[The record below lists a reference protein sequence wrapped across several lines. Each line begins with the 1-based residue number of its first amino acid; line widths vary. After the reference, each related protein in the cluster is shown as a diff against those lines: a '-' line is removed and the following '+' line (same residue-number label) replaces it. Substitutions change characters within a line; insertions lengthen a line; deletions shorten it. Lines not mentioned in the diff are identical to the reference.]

1 MKTKR
6 RTMKNNKIHK
16 GGGGRL
22 SSMINNEP
30 ENDRRIYYNVNLE
43 NNTVTDVTN
52 HYMRWRA
59 NWVFD
64 NSEGTIINDIRTM
77 IRTYD
82 SVFDD
87 LIEPPYERV
96 HDDEYKQETID
107 FMGAWTRSR
116 ELRMIL
122 SKILE
127 EEPIEA
133 ILVDLNIQDAIVNN
147 IESENQHDEI
157 QLPEAR
163 NVASRRTIAI
173 ATTRNDTFDPMNRA
187 DNTPLRQLER
197 LSNPLPRRAYNE
209 MERNHQEEYERFI
222 ENRQNRIQNDTVQRM
237 RRIEKTHRQ
246 RQEDMETY
254 NWNNDNNL

>member
-6 RTMKNNKIHK
+6 RTIKNNKIHK

-22 SSMINNEP
+22 SSIINNEP

-82 SVFDD
+82 SIFDD
-87 LIEPPYERV
+87 LIQPPYGRV
-96 HDDEYKQETID
+96 HDDEYKQEPID
-107 FMGAWTRSR
+107 FMRAWIRSR
-116 ELRMIL
+116 ELRMIF

-133 ILVDLNIQDAIVNN
+133 SLDLNIQGAIVNN
-147 IESENQHDEI
+147 IESENELDEI
-157 QLPEAR
+157 ELPQA
-163 NVASRRTIAI
+163 VATSRPTIAI
-173 ATTRNDTFDPMNRA
+173 ASTRSDTFDPMNRA

-197 LSNPLPRRAYNE
+197 LSSPLPRRAFNE

-222 ENRQNRIQNDTVQRM
+222 ENRQNRIPNDTVERM
-237 RRIEKTHRQ
+237 RRIAATHRQ
-246 RQEDMETY
+246 RQRDMETY
-254 NWNNDNNL
+254 NWNRDEN

>member
-6 RTMKNNKIHK
+6 RTIKNNKIHK

-30 ENDRRIYYNVNLE
+30 ENDRRIYYDVNLE

-64 NSEGTIINDIRTM
+64 NSEGSIINDIRTM

-82 SVFDD
+82 SIFDD
-87 LIEPPYERV
+87 LIQPPYGRV
-96 HDDEYKQETID
+96 HDDEYKQEPID
-107 FMGAWTRSR
+107 FMRAWIRSR

-122 SKILE
+122 GKILE
-127 EEPIEA
+127 GETIEA
-133 ILVDLNIQDAIVNN
+133 SLVDLNIQDAIVNN
-147 IESENQHDEI
+147 IESENQVDEI
-157 QLPEAR
+157 ELPEALPT
-163 NVASRRTIAI
+163 SRATVAI
-173 ATTRNDTFDPMNRA
+173 ASSRDDIFDPISRVH
-187 DNTPLRQLER
+187 NTPIRQLER
-197 LSNPLPRRAYNE
+197 LSSPLPRRAYNE

-222 ENRQNRIQNDTVQRM
+222 ENRQNRIPNDTVERM
-237 RRIEKTHRQ
+237 RRIAATHRQ

-254 NWNNDNNL
+254 NWNRDED

>member
-6 RTMKNNKIHK
+6 RTIKNNKIHK

-22 SSMINNEP
+22 SSIINNEP

-64 NSEGTIINDIRTM
+64 NSEGSIINDIRTM

-87 LIEPPYERV
+87 LIQPPYRRV
-96 HDDEYKQETID
+96 HHDEYKQETID
-107 FMGAWTRSR
+107 FMGAWIRSR
-116 ELRMIL
+116 ELRMIF

-133 ILVDLNIQDAIVNN
+133 SLVDLNIQGATVNN
-147 IESENQHDEI
+147 IESENEVDEI
-157 QLPEAR
+157 QLPEA
-163 NVASRRTIAI
+163 VATSRPTIAI
-173 ATTRNDTFDPMNRA
+173 SSSRYDTFDPMNRA
-187 DNTPLRQLER
+187 DNTPLREIER
-197 LSNPLPRRAYNE
+197 LSTALPRRAFNE

-222 ENRQNRIQNDTVQRM
+222 ESRQSRIPNDTVERM
-237 RRIEKTHRQ
+237 RRIAATHRQ
-246 RQEDMETY
+246 RQRDMETY
-254 NWNNDNNL
+254 YWNNDM

>member
-6 RTMKNNKIHK
+6 RTVKYNRVHK

-64 NSEGTIINDIRTM
+64 NSEGSIINDIRTM

-87 LIEPPYERV
+87 LIQPPYGRV
-96 HDDEYKQETID
+96 HHDEYKQETID
-107 FMGAWTRSR
+107 FMGAWIRSR
-116 ELRMIL
+116 ELRMIF

-133 ILVDLNIQDAIVNN
+133 SLVDLNIQGAIVNN
-147 IESENQHDEI
+147 IESENEFDEI
-157 QLPEAR
+157 ELPEA
-163 NVASRRTIAI
+163 VATSRPTIAI
-173 ATTRNDTFDPMNRA
+173 ASTRSDTFDPMNRV

-197 LSNPLPRRAYNE
+197 LSSPLPRRAFNE

-222 ENRQNRIQNDTVQRM
+222 ENRQNRIPNDTIERM
-237 RRIEKTHRQ
+237 RRIEATHRQ

-254 NWNNDNNL
+254 NWNRDEH

>member
-6 RTMKNNKIHK
+6 RTIKNNKIHK

-22 SSMINNEP
+22 SNMINNEP
-30 ENDRRIYYNVNLE
+30 ENDRRIYYDVNLE

-59 NWVFD
+59 TWVFD

-82 SVFDD
+82 SIFDD
-87 LIEPPYERV
+87 LIQPPYGRV
-96 HDDEYKQETID
+96 HDDEYKQEPID
-107 FMGAWTRSR
+107 FMRAWIRSR

-133 ILVDLNIQDAIVNN
+133 SLDLNIQGTIVNN
-147 IESENQHDEI
+147 IESENEFDEI
-157 QLPEAR
+157 ELPEA
-163 NVASRRTIAI
+163 VATSRPTIAI
-173 ATTRNDTFDPMNRA
+173 ASTRSDTFDPMNRA

-197 LSNPLPRRAYNE
+197 LSSPLPRRAFNE

-222 ENRQNRIQNDTVQRM
+222 ENRQNRIPNDTVERM
-237 RRIEKTHRQ
+237 RRIAATHRQ
-246 RQEDMETY
+246 RQRDIETY
-254 NWNNDNNL
+254 NWNRDEN

>member
-6 RTMKNNKIHK
+6 RTIKNNKIHK

-30 ENDRRIYYNVNLE
+30 ENDRRIYYDVNLE

-64 NSEGTIINDIRTM
+64 NSEGSIINDIRTM

-82 SVFDD
+82 SIFDD
-87 LIEPPYERV
+87 LIQPPYGRV
-96 HDDEYKQETID
+96 HHDEYKQETID
-107 FMGAWTRSR
+107 FMRAWIRSR

-122 SKILE
+122 GKILE
-127 EEPIEA
+127 EETIEA
-133 ILVDLNIQDAIVNN
+133 SLVDLNIQDAIVNN
-147 IESENQHDEI
+147 IESENQVDEI

-163 NVASRRTIAI
+163 NVAPRRTIAI
-173 ATTRNDTFDPMNRA
+173 SSSRYDTFDPMNRA
-187 DNTPLRQLER
+187 DNTPLREIER
-197 LSNPLPRRAYNE
+197 LSTALPIRAFNE
-209 MERNHQEEYERFI
+209 MERNHQEDYERFI
-222 ENRQNRIQNDTVQRM
+222 ESRQSRIPNDRIERM
-237 RRIEKTHRQ
+237 RRMDATHRQ
-246 RQEDMETY
+246 RQRDMGVY
-254 NWNNDNNL
+254 NWNNDEN